1 MEVRLL
7 SLDEI
12 KQFRQA
18 IIELLLDNM
27 RINLPQLEN
36 KEEAAEKHYEN
47 LLEYLGGDTVI
58 FLGAV
63 ENNELAGLL
72 WAYRKPFLNEVRVH
86 LRDIIVSDVFRGK
99 GVGKLLENKLTEIM
113 KSEGIKTIELMAMT
127 HNQGARNFYS
137 RLGYTETRVFM
148 EKTIE

>member
-36 KEEAAEKHYEN
+36 KEEAAEKHYKN